1 MNPHDSDLHDLQ
13 IGGTVYRT
21 KLTKKWRER
30 KPTVLPDQKRVITRI
45 PGLIT
50 EVHVATGDVVARGD
64 SLLVLEA
71 MKMQNSVTTSIA
83 GTVKAVHVAVGDLVA
98 KGDLLAEIEA

>member
-1 MNPHDSDLHDLQ
+1 MLEDNDLHDLQ

-21 KLTKKWRER
+21 RLTRKWRER
-30 KPTVLPDQKRVITRI
+30 KPVVLPDQKRIITHI

-50 EVHVATGDVVARGD
+50 EVYVAPGDAVERGD
-64 SLLVLEA
+64 AVLVLEA
-71 MKMQNSVTTSIA
+71 MKMQNGVTTSIA

-98 KGDLLAEIEA
+98 KGDLLVEIEA

>member
-1 MNPHDSDLHDLQ
+1 MPIENDLHDLQ

-21 KLTKKWRER
+21 KLTKKWSER

-50 EVHVATGDVVARGD
+50 EVHVATGDVLERGD

-71 MKMQNSVTTSIA
+71 MKMQNSVATAIA
-83 GTVKAVHVAVGDLVA
+83 GTVKAIHIAVGDLVA
-98 KGDLLAEIEA
+98 KGDLLVEIEV